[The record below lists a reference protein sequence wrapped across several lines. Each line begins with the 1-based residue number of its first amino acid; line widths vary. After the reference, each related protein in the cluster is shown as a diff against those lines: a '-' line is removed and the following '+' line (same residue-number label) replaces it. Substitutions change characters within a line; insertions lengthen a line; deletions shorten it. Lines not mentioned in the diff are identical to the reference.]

1 MSIAMSVERY
11 ADTATE
17 FITRNRILLAA
28 KTKNAPPAHPRSGR
42 SFGLCDLSIFQQADD
57 FNRICRR
64 ARRCHEGKT
73 PYSNRPL
80 T

>member
-28 KTKNAPPAHPRSGR
+28 KTKNAPPAHPRSVR
-42 SFGLCDLSIFQQADD
+42 SFGLCDSSIFQQDKR
-57 FNRICRR
+57 FQSYLSS
-64 ARRCHEGKT
+64 GT
-73 PYSNRPL
+73 QVS
-80 T
+80 